1 MRARWEHF
9 RGDQLSLIGE
19 KTFHRV
25 NLHYAVCGRSQ
36 DVSHMG
42 ENNTAMPMILTL
54 AAGFMIAFDLLPP

>member
-36 DVSHMG
+36 GVSHMG
-42 ENNTAMPMILTL
+42 ERIIPRCL
-54 AAGFMIAFDLLPP
+54 